1 MAKKI
6 FKLTDDDLSEIVKET
21 INEAILHNAEPLNEM
36 ARIRQLKSGLPM
48 IVWLV
53 PDDGSNNIARLKF
66 QDNTNTRLIMSDLVP
81 ISIDSTN
88 PQILVKNYTPKLP
101 AKSIAMLK
109 KWIIKNYSVLMS
121 YWNNEIYEDEIIDKI
136 RPL

>member
-66 QDNTNTRLIMSDLVP
+66 QDNTNTRLILSDLVP

-109 KWIIKNYSVLMS
+109 SWIIKNYPVLMS
-121 YWNNEIYEDEIIDKI
+121 YWNNEIYEDELIDRM
-136 RPL
+136 RPN

>member
-1 MAKKI
+1 
-6 FKLTDDDLSEIVKET
+6 
-21 INEAILHNAEPLNEM
+21 
-36 ARIRQLKSGLPM
+36 M
-48 IVWLV
+48 IIWLV
-53 PDDGSNNIARLKF
+53 PDDGSNNFARLKF

-109 KWIIKNYSVLMS
+109 NWIIKNYSVLMS
-121 YWNNEIYEDEIIDKI
+121 YWNNEIYEDELIDKI